1 MYLPE
6 NICKYKYYVD
16 LILYIQKTFIDE
28 PTIGNMD
35 NILIATPSKE
45 SADREIEEMRARVRR
60 RLARYA

>member
-1 MYLPE
+1 
-6 NICKYKYYVD
+6 
-16 LILYIQKTFIDE
+16 
-28 PTIGNMD
+28 MD

>member
-1 MYLPE
+1 VYLPE
-6 NICKYKYYVD
+6 NLCKYKYYVD
-16 LILYIQKTFIDE
+16 LILDMQKRFIYQ
-28 PTIGNMD
+28 PTIVDMD